1 MSHKP
6 HWKTVAICYNRKVRI
21 IRRASGQLVRGLEIM
36 SINIRKTLR
45 FLAAVSITAAIS
57 MSTLTACK
65 IPEVIGSGSEDV
77 PTVTTT
83 EPTETTPS
91 PTPTDTPTPSPSP
104 TPAKPHMDMPEE
116 DTKAP
121 MFLSLPET
129 VSIKVGNDFNIQ
141 KHIGYID
148 NCDAD
153 VDIKVEGEVD
163 TNTVG
168 SYPITI
174 TLTDDAGNTKTG
186 KMTVKVYKPSNTGGG
201 GGGGS
206 DTHKTLKYSDFMDRY
221 PGSDIAYGID
231 VSRYQGDI
239 DFNKVKAAGC
249 EFVYLRAMIYNNN
262 ELGEDRKFE
271 QYYKD
276 AKAAGLKIGV
286 YYYSTDST
294 IDMLHEHCGELLK
307 VLDGKQID
315 LPVAFDWESWW
326 NFQKYKMSIVDINNL
341 FYEFADIMAQNG
353 YKTILYASK
362 YYLEII
368 WQPAGY
374 DVWLAHYVKQTTY
387 EGDYTIW
394 QTGSIGRIDGCSE
407 DVDTDILFK
416 SKYPEVF
423 GDGSQSGSGPITDSG
438 EGAVVG

>member
-1 MSHKP
+1 MSLK
-6 HWKTVAICYNRKVRI
+6 
-21 IRRASGQLVRGLEIM
+21 
-36 SINIRKTLR
+36 IRKTLKI
-45 FLAAVSITAAIS
+45 LAVASIVGAIS
-57 MSTLTACK
+57 LASFAGCTVKGPTEGMRDGNDINTIESSEEPATE
-65 IPEVIGSGSEDV
+65 PEAT
-77 PTVTTT
+77 PT
-83 EPTETTPS
+83 PTET
-91 PTPTDTPTPSPSP
+91 PTPTPSP
-104 TPAKPHMDMPEE
+104 TPAKAHMDMPEE

-121 MFLSLPET
+121 MFLSLPES
-129 VSIKVGNDFNIQ
+129 VSIKVGSEFNIQ

-163 TNTVG
+163 TSTVG

-174 TLTDDAGNTKTG
+174 TLTDDAGNSKSG
-186 KMTVKVYKPSNTGGG
+186 KMTVKVYKPSNSGGGSGGG
-201 GGGGS
+201 GT
-206 DTHKTLKYSDFMDRY
+206 DTHKTLAFGDFMARY

-239 DFNKVKAAGC
+239 DFQKVKNAGC

-271 QYYKD
+271 EYYKD

-294 IDMLHEHCGELLK
+294 IDMLHEHSAELLK
-307 VLDGKQID
+307 VLKDKEID

-341 FYEFADIMAQNG
+341 FYEFADIMTQNG

-368 WQPAGY
+368 WEPAGY

-387 EGDYTIW
+387 EGEYTMW
-394 QTGSIGRIDGCSE
+394 QTGSIGRIPGCNE
-407 DVDTDILFK
+407 DVDTDILYK

-423 GDGSQSGSGPITDSG
+423 GTSSGNSGNNDGSNSGGSLDADADVSAG
-438 EGAVVG
+438 EGGGDIVG

>member
-1 MSHKP
+1 MNLRIQKII
-6 HWKTVAICYNRKVRI
+6 KVLAVTTVV
-21 IRRASGQLVRGLEIM
+21 
-36 SINIRKTLR
+36 T
-45 FLAAVSITAAIS
+45 AVSLASFTGC
-57 MSTLTACK
+57 T
-65 IPEVIGSGSEDV
+65 IPGQPGDTDFDTGSNILESSEEPD
-77 PTVTTT
+77 P
-83 EPTETTPS
+83 EPTET
-91 PTPTDTPTPSPSP
+91 PTPTEPTPSPSP
-104 TPAKPHMDMPEE
+104 TPAKPHMEQPEE

-121 MFLSLPET
+121 IFLSLPES
-129 VSIKVGNDFNIQ
+129 VSIKVGSEFNIQ

-148 NCDAD
+148 NCDPN
-153 VDIKVEGEVD
+153 VDIKIDGEVD
-163 TNTVG
+163 TSTVG

-186 KMTVKVYKPSNTGGG
+186 KMTVKVYKPSNSGGG

-206 DTHKTLKYSDFMDRY
+206 DTHTTLKYSDFMARY
-221 PGSDIAYGID
+221 PDPDIAYGID

-294 IDMLHEHCGELLK
+294 LEMLHEHCDELLK

-368 WQPAGY
+368 WEPAGY

-387 EGDYTIW
+387 EGDYSIW

-423 GDGSQSGSGPITDSG
+423 GTGTNNSGNNGSSENTDAQTDEGGGSS
-438 EGAVVG
+438 VG

>member
-1 MSHKP
+1 M
-6 HWKTVAICYNRKVRI
+6 
-21 IRRASGQLVRGLEIM
+21 
-36 SINIRKTLR
+36 
-45 FLAAVSITAAIS
+45 
-57 MSTLTACK
+57 
-65 IPEVIGSGSEDV
+65 
-77 PTVTTT
+77 
-83 EPTETTPS
+83 
-91 PTPTDTPTPSPSP
+91 
-104 TPAKPHMDMPEE
+104 
-116 DTKAP
+116 
-121 MFLSLPET
+121 
-129 VSIKVGNDFNIQ
+129 
-141 KHIGYID
+141 
-148 NCDAD
+148 
-153 VDIKVEGEVD
+153 
-163 TNTVG
+163 G

-186 KMTVKVYKPSNTGGG
+186 KMTVKVYKPSNSGGG
-201 GGGGS
+201 GGGGT
-206 DTHKTLKYSDFMDRY
+206 DTHKTLAYSDFMARY
-221 PGSDIAYGID
+221 PDSDIAYGID

-249 EFVYLRAMIYNNN
+249 EFVYLRAMIYNNG

-271 QYYKD
+271 EYYKD

-294 IDMLHEHCGELLK
+294 LDMLHEHCGELLK

-326 NFQKYKMSIVDINNL
+326 NFQKYNMSIVDINNL
-341 FYEFADIMAQNG
+341 FYEFADIMTQNG

-368 WQPAGY
+368 WEPAGY

-387 EGDYTIW
+387 EGEYTIW

-423 GDGSQSGSGPITDSG
+423 GSGSVSGGIQAAESG
-438 EGAVVG
+438 EGGSVG

>member
-1 MSHKP
+1 M
-6 HWKTVAICYNRKVRI
+6 NLRI
-21 IRRASGQLVRGLEIM
+21 KKLIRVLAVTAVVTAVTLASFTGCTIPLESAGSDIGDG
-36 SINIRKTLR
+36 SNILE
-45 FLAAVSITAAIS
+45 
-57 MSTLTACK
+57 STEE
-65 IPEVIGSGSEDV
+65 PE
-77 PTVTTT
+77 T
-83 EPTETTPS
+83 EPTETPTPS
-91 PTPTDTPTPSPSP
+91 ETPTPTATP
-104 TPAKPHMDMPEE
+104 TPAKPHMDMPTE

-121 MFLSLPET
+121 MFLSLPES
-129 VSIKVGNDFNIQ
+129 VSIKVGSEFNIQ

-148 NCDAD
+148 DCDPN

-163 TNTVG
+163 TSTVG

-186 KMTVKVYKPSNTGGG
+186 KMTVKVYKPSSSGGG
-201 GGGGS
+201 GGGGT
-206 DTHKTLKYSDFMDRY
+206 DTHKTLAFSDFMARY
-221 PGSDIAYGID
+221 PDSDIAYGID

-239 DFNKVKAAGC
+239 DFQKVRDAGC
-249 EFVYLRAMIYNNN
+249 EFVMLRAMIYNNG

-294 IDMLHEHCGELLK
+294 LEMLKEHTDELLK
-307 VLDGKQID
+307 VLKDKELD

-341 FYEFADIMAQNG
+341 FYEFADIMTQNG

-368 WQPAGY
+368 WEPAGY

-387 EGDYTIW
+387 EGEYTMW
-394 QTGSIGRIDGCSE
+394 QTGSIGRIPGCSE

-423 GDGSQSGSGPITDSG
+423 GTESSITGTNNADTDADQGSGDI
-438 EGAVVG
+438 VG

>member
-1 MSHKP
+1 MNKR
-6 HWKTVAICYNRKVRI
+6 V
-21 IRRASGQLVRGLEIM
+21 
-36 SINIRKTLR
+36 RKTLKLLAVTS
-45 FLAAVSITAAIS
+45 LAAAMV
-57 MSTLTACK
+57 MSLFTGCK
-65 IPEVIGSGSEDV
+65 KPVYEEGMRDGNDINTFESTEDTEETE
-77 PTVTTT
+77 PTPTP
-83 EPTETTPS
+83 EPTET
-91 PTPTDTPTPSPSP
+91 PTPTPSP
-104 TPAKPHMDMPEE
+104 TPAKPHMDKPEQ

-129 VSIKVGNDFNIQ
+129 VSIKVGNTFNIQ

-148 NCDAD
+148 DCDAD

-163 TNTVG
+163 TSTVG

-186 KMTVKVYKPSNTGGG
+186 KMTVKVYKPSNSGGG
-201 GGGGS
+201 GGGGGT
-206 DTHKTLKYSDFMDRY
+206 DTHKTLKFADFKARY
-221 PGSDIAYGID
+221 PDSDIAHGID

-239 DFNKVKAAGC
+239 NFEKVKAAGC
-249 EFVYLRAMIYNNN
+249 EFVMLRAMIYNNG

-276 AKAAGLKIGV
+276 AKAAGLKIGA

-294 IDMLHEHCGELLK
+294 IEMLKEHTDELLK
-307 VLDGKQID
+307 VLKDKELD

-326 NFQKYKMSIVDINNL
+326 NFQKYNMSIVDINNL
-341 FYEFADIMAQNG
+341 FYEFADIMTQNG

-374 DVWLAHYVKQTTY
+374 DVWLAHYVKQTSY
-387 EGDYTIW
+387 EGDYTMW

-416 SKYPEVF
+416 SRYPEVF
-423 GDGSQSGSGPITDSG
+423 GTGSGSGEVTGGNSG
-438 EGAVVG
+438 VG

>member
-1 MSHKP
+1 M
-6 HWKTVAICYNRKVRI
+6 
-21 IRRASGQLVRGLEIM
+21 EIM
-36 SINIRKTLR
+36 NTNIHKTLR
-45 FLAAVSITAAIS
+45 FWAAVSIVAAVS

-65 IPEVIGSGSEDV
+65 IPGGDAAVTEI
-77 PTVTTT
+77 PTGTITTETT
-83 EPTETTPS
+83 EPTPTPEPTET
-91 PTPTDTPTPSPSP
+91 PTPTPSP
-104 TPAKPHMDMPEE
+104 TPAKPHLDMPEE

-121 MFLSLPET
+121 MFLSLPES
-129 VSIKVGNDFNIQ
+129 VSIKVGNEFNIQ

-163 TNTVG
+163 TSTVG

-186 KMTVKVYKPSNTGGG
+186 NMTVKVYKPSNSGGG

-206 DTHKTLKYSDFMDRY
+206 DTHTTLKYSDFMARY
-221 PGSDIAYGID
+221 PDPDIAYGID

-294 IDMLHEHCGELLK
+294 IEMLHEHSAELLK
-307 VLDGKQID
+307 VLKDKEID

-368 WQPAGY
+368 WEPAGY
-374 DVWLAHYVKQTTY
+374 DVWLAHYVKQTSY
-387 EGDYTIW
+387 EGEYTIW

-423 GDGSQSGSGPITDSG
+423 GTGSSDSTNYNSGSSLNEETVADTGGGS
-438 EGAVVG
+438 VG

>member
-1 MSHKP
+1 MYRTCAGEWRNMHLRLSKLL
-6 HWKTVAICYNRKVRI
+6 RI
-21 IRRASGQLVRGLEIM
+21 
-36 SINIRKTLR
+36 
-45 FLAAVSITAAIS
+45 AAVTTIVASIS
-57 MSTLTACK
+57 LGSLTGCNVPPYEEGMRDGND
-65 IPEVIGSGSEDV
+65 INTFESSEVTETEPEAT
-77 PTVTTT
+77 PT
-83 EPTETTPS
+83 PTET
-91 PTPTDTPTPSPSP
+91 PTPTPSP
-104 TPAKPHMDMPEE
+104 TPAKPHMDKPEE

-129 VSIKVGNDFNIQ
+129 VSIKVGNEFNIQ

-153 VDIKVEGEVD
+153 VEITVDGEVD
-163 TNTVG
+163 TSTVG

-174 TLTDDAGNTKTG
+174 TLKDDAGNTKTG
-186 KMTVKVYKPSNTGGG
+186 NMTVKVYKPSNSGGG

-206 DTHKTLKYSDFMDRY
+206 DTHTTLKYSDFMARY
-221 PGSDIAYGID
+221 PDSDIAYGID

-249 EFVYLRAMIYNNN
+249 EFVYLRAMIYNNG

-294 IDMLHEHCGELLK
+294 LEMLHEHCDELLG
-307 VLDGKQID
+307 VLKDKEID

-368 WQPAGY
+368 WDPAGY

-387 EGDYTIW
+387 EGEYTIW

-423 GDGSQSGSGPITDSG
+423 GGSTSGGTSAG
-438 EGAVVG
+438 EGDMVG

>member
-1 MSHKP
+1 MEK
-6 HWKTVAICYNRKVRI
+6 KQTVMNLRIQRFIKV
-21 IRRASGQLVRGLEIM
+21 
-36 SINIRKTLR
+36 
-45 FLAAVSITAAIS
+45 LAVTTVVTAVSLASLSGCAIPGQPGGTDFDTGS
-57 MSTLTACK
+57 NILESSEE
-65 IPEVIGSGSEDV
+65 PE
-77 PTVTTT
+77 T
-83 EPTETTPS
+83 EPAET
-91 PTPTDTPTPSPSP
+91 PTPTETPTPSPSP
-104 TPAKPHMDMPEE
+104 TPAKPHMDQPEV

-121 MFLSLPET
+121 IFLSLPES
-129 VSIKVGNDFNIQ
+129 VSIKVGSEFNIQ

-148 NCDAD
+148 DCDPN
-153 VDIKVEGEVD
+153 VDIKIEGEVD
-163 TNTVG
+163 TSTVG

-186 KMTVKVYKPSNTGGG
+186 KMTVKVYKPSNSGGG

-206 DTHKTLKYSDFMDRY
+206 DTHKTLAYSDFMARY
-221 PGSDIAYGID
+221 PDPDIAYGID

-294 IDMLHEHCGELLK
+294 LEMLHEHCGELLK

-368 WQPAGY
+368 WEPAGY

-387 EGDYTIW
+387 EGDYSIW

-423 GDGSQSGSGPITDSG
+423 GTSAEKGSETSSG
-438 EGAVVG
+438 EGEGDVVG

>member
-1 MSHKP
+1 MNLRIK
-6 HWKTVAICYNRKVRI
+6 RI
-21 IRRASGQLVRGLEIM
+21 IKVLAV
-36 SINIRKTLR
+36 TAVV
-45 FLAAVSITAAIS
+45 AAVTLASFTGCTIPLEPAGSDIGDGS
-57 MSTLTACK
+57 NVLESTEE
-65 IPEVIGSGSEDV
+65 PE
-77 PTVTTT
+77 T
-83 EPTETTPS
+83 EPTETT
-91 PTPTDTPTPSPSP
+91 TPTETPTPKATP
-104 TPAKPHMDMPEE
+104 TPAKPHMDMPTE

-121 MFLSLPET
+121 MFLSLPES
-129 VSIKVGNDFNIQ
+129 VSIKVGSEFNIQ

-148 NCDAD
+148 DCDPN

-163 TNTVG
+163 TSTVG

-186 KMTVKVYKPSNTGGG
+186 KMTVKVYKPSSSGGG
-201 GGGGS
+201 GGGGT
-206 DTHKTLKYSDFMDRY
+206 DTHKTLAFSDFMARY
-221 PGSDIAYGID
+221 PDSDIAYGID

-239 DFNKVKAAGC
+239 DFKKVRDAGC
-249 EFVYLRAMIYNNN
+249 EFVMLRAMIYNNG

-294 IDMLHEHCGELLK
+294 IEMLKEHTDELLK
-307 VLDGKQID
+307 VLKDKELD

-341 FYEFADIMAQNG
+341 FYEFADIMTQNG

-368 WQPAGY
+368 WEPAGY

-387 EGDYTIW
+387 EGEYTMW
-394 QTGSIGRIDGCSE
+394 QTGSIGRIPGCSE

-423 GDGSQSGSGPITDSG
+423 GTESSITGSNNAGSNGSADTDADQGSGDI
-438 EGAVVG
+438 VG

>member
-1 MSHKP
+1 MS
-6 HWKTVAICYNRKVRI
+6 T
-21 IRRASGQLVRGLEIM
+21 
-36 SINIRKTLR
+36 NIHKTLR
-45 FLAAVSITAAIS
+45 FWAAVSIVAAVS

-65 IPEVIGSGSEDV
+65 IPGGEVAGTEI
-77 PTVTTT
+77 PTGTITTETT
-83 EPTETTPS
+83 EPTPTPEPTET
-91 PTPTDTPTPSPSP
+91 PTPTPSP

-121 MFLSLPET
+121 MFLSLPES
-129 VSIKVGNDFNIQ
+129 VSIKVGNEFNIQ

-153 VDIKVEGEVD
+153 VDIMVEGEVD
-163 TNTVG
+163 TSTVG

-186 KMTVKVYKPSNTGGG
+186 NMTVKVYKPSNSGGG

-206 DTHKTLKYSDFMDRY
+206 DTHTTLKYSDFMARY
-221 PGSDIAYGID
+221 PDPDIAYGID

-294 IDMLHEHCGELLK
+294 VEMLHEHSAELLK
-307 VLDGKQID
+307 VLKDKEID

-368 WQPAGY
+368 WEPAGY
-374 DVWLAHYVKQTTY
+374 DVWLAHYVKQTSY
-387 EGDYTIW
+387 EGEYTIW

-423 GDGSQSGSGPITDSG
+423 GTGSSDSTNYNSGSSLNEETVADTSG
-438 EGAVVG
+438 GSVG

>member
-1 MSHKP
+1 MGIQERNRSRAGEWRNMHLRLHKLLM
-6 HWKTVAICYNRKVRI
+6 TTAVTAIA
-21 IRRASGQLVRGLEIM
+21 ASI
-36 SINIRKTLR
+36 S
-45 FLAAVSITAAIS
+45 LAALTGCNVPGAAAGSDSNMLESSEITE
-57 MSTLTACK
+57 TE
-65 IPEVIGSGSEDV
+65 PQ
-77 PTVTTT
+77 VTP
-83 EPTETTPS
+83 EPTET
-91 PTPTDTPTPSPSP
+91 PTPTPSP

-121 MFLSLPET
+121 MFLSLPES
-129 VSIKVGNDFNIQ
+129 VSIKVGNEFNIQ

-153 VDIKVEGEVD
+153 VDISVEGEVD
-163 TNTVG
+163 TSTVG

-186 KMTVKVYKPSNTGGG
+186 NMTVKVYKPSSTGGG

-206 DTHKTLKYSDFMDRY
+206 DTHTTLKYSDFMARY
-221 PGSDIAYGID
+221 PDSDIAYGID

-262 ELGEDRKFE
+262 ELGTDRKFE
-271 QYYKD
+271 QYYAD

-294 IDMLHEHCGELLK
+294 IDMLHEHTAELLK
-307 VLDGKQID
+307 VLNGKQID

-368 WQPAGY
+368 WEPAGY

-387 EGDYTIW
+387 EGEYTIW

-423 GDGSQSGSGPITDSG
+423 GTGASGGTDEAAGNG
-438 EGAVVG
+438 EGDIVG

>member
-1 MSHKP
+1 MYRPCAGEWRNMHLRLSKLL
-6 HWKTVAICYNRKVRI
+6 RI
-21 IRRASGQLVRGLEIM
+21 
-36 SINIRKTLR
+36 
-45 FLAAVSITAAIS
+45 AAVTTIVASIS
-57 MSTLTACK
+57 LVSLTGCNVPPYEEGMRDGND
-65 IPEVIGSGSEDV
+65 INTFESSEVTETEPEAT
-77 PTVTTT
+77 PT
-83 EPTETTPS
+83 PTET
-91 PTPTDTPTPSPSP
+91 PTPTPSP
-104 TPAKPHMDMPEE
+104 TPAKPHMDKPEE

-129 VSIKVGNDFNIQ
+129 VSIKVGNEFNIQ

-153 VDIKVEGEVD
+153 VEITVDGEVD
-163 TNTVG
+163 TSTVG

-174 TLTDDAGNTKTG
+174 TLKDDAGNTKTG
-186 KMTVKVYKPSNTGGG
+186 NMTVKVYKPSNSGGG

-206 DTHKTLKYSDFMDRY
+206 DTHTTLKYSDFMARY
-221 PGSDIAYGID
+221 PDSDIAYGID

-239 DFNKVKAAGC
+239 DFNKVRNAGC
-249 EFVYLRAMIYNNN
+249 EFVYLRAMIYNNG

-294 IDMLHEHCGELLK
+294 LEMLHEHCDELLK
-307 VLDGKQID
+307 VLKDKEID

-368 WQPAGY
+368 WDPAGY

-387 EGDYTIW
+387 EGEYTIW

-423 GDGSQSGSGPITDSG
+423 GGSASGGTSAG
-438 EGAVVG
+438 EGDMVG

>member
-1 MSHKP
+1 MGIQERTGPVPEEWRNMHLRL
-6 HWKTVAICYNRKVRI
+6 HRL
-21 IRRASGQLVRGLEIM
+21 LV
-36 SINIRKTLR
+36 TAAA
-45 FLAAVSITAAIS
+45 AAVAASISLVSLTGCS
-57 MSTLTACK
+57 MPGAGESSDANML
-65 IPEVIGSGSEDV
+65 ESSEITETE
-77 PTVTTT
+77 PQVTP
-83 EPTETTPS
+83 EPTE
-91 PTPTDTPTPSPSP
+91 TPTPSPSP

-121 MFLSLPET
+121 MFLSLPES
-129 VSIKVGNDFNIQ
+129 VSIKVGNEFNIQ

-153 VDIKVEGEVD
+153 VDITVDGEVD
-163 TNTVG
+163 TSTVG

-186 KMTVKVYKPSNTGGG
+186 SMTVKVYKPSNSGG

-206 DTHKTLKYSDFMDRY
+206 DTHTTLKYSDFMARY
-221 PGSDIAYGID
+221 PDSDIAYGID

-262 ELGEDRKFE
+262 ELGTDRKFE
-271 QYYKD
+271 QYYAD

-294 IDMLHEHCGELLK
+294 IEMLHEHTAELLK
-307 VLDGKQID
+307 VLNGKQID

-368 WQPAGY
+368 WDPAGY
-374 DVWLAHYVKQTTY
+374 DVWLAHYVKQTSY
-387 EGDYTIW
+387 EGDYSIW

-423 GDGSQSGSGPITDSG
+423 GTGSSGGDTG
-438 EGAVVG
+438 EGDVVG